1 MESSY
6 GSFGFPS
13 ASRTPGDVAAT
24 IYERLG
30 IDPEATVY
38 DRQRRPHPVLPQGR
52 VIGGM
57 I

>member
-52 VIGGM
+52 VVGGM